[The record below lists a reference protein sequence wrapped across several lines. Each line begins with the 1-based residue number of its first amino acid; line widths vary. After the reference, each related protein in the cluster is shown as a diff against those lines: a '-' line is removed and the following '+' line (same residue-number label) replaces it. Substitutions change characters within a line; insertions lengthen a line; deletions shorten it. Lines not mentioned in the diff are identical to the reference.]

1 MTTKIMLSRVI
12 AVFLIAA
19 VAALSSSAQLGPSLS
34 RKTEAIKRKVDSL
47 APHAPIS
54 VIPVQGPEQF
64 GEFLS
69 KDQEG
74 FTFRDVDRNI
84 DVTCKYSEVRKVKDG
99 YGGYNSAQGRHTDH
113 TKGIVVG
120 AIVIDALGALIG
132 AAAAARD

>member
-1 MTTKIMLSRVI
+1 MSAKIMLSRVI

-19 VAALSSSAQLGPSLS
+19 VAASSSAQQGPSLS
-34 RKTEAIKRKVDSL
+34 KKAEAIKRTVDNL

-54 VIPVQGPEQF
+54 VTPIQGHEQF

-74 FTFRDVDRNI
+74 FTFHDIDRKI
-84 DVTCKYSEVRKVKDG
+84 DVAYKYSEVRKVKSG

-113 TKGIVVG
+113 TK
-120 AIVIDALGALIG
+120 AIVISAIVIGALGALIG
-132 AAAAARD
+132 AAAAAKD

>member
-1 MTTKIMLSRVI
+1 MSIKIMLSRVI
-12 AVFLIAA
+12 AIFLIAA
-19 VAALSSSAQLGPSLS
+19 VALSSSAQQGPSLS
-34 RKTEAIKRKVDSL
+34 KKAEAIKRKVESL

-64 GEFLS
+64 GQFLS

-84 DVTCKYSEVRKVKDG
+84 DVTRKYSEVRKVKNG

-113 TKGIVVG
+113 TKGIVIS
-120 AIVIDALGALIG
+120 AIVIGALGALIG
-132 AAAAARD
+132 AAAAAKN